1 MAGVAGIR
9 DFECVGLRRCHKMK
23 RMAADVDVRDG
34 LLDFR
39 HVTGDALTARAIRF
53 VVSVCL
59 DRHRVRTVLGIWAVA
74 GAAYIVDWFT
84 EHRLVRGTVRVVA

>member
-9 DFECVGLRRCHKMK
+9 DFECVGLHRRHKMK
-23 RMAADVDVRDG
+23 RMTAHVDVRDG

-39 HVTGDALTARAIRF
+39 HVTGDALTARAVRF

-59 DRHRVRTVLGIWAVA
+59 DRYGVRAVLGVWAVA
-74 GAAYIVDWFT
+74 GAAYVVDRLA

>member
-1 MAGVAGIR
+1 MAGGAGIR
-9 DFECVGLRRCHKMK
+9 DFERVGLHRCHKMK
-23 RMAADVDVRDG
+23 RMTADVDVRDG

-59 DRHRVRTVLGIWAVA
+59 DRHRVRTVLRVRAVA
-74 GAAYIVDWFT
+74 AAAYLVDGLA
-84 EHRLVRGTVRVVA
+84 EHRLVRGTVRIVA